1 MSVEKSFPVYREH
14 KVNFRADV
22 FNTFNIASYQQP
34 DSGVTDSNFGQIT
47 GVNSS
52 PRTIQLSL
60 KYAF

>member
-1 MSVEKSFPVYREH
+1 MSLEKSFPLYHEH

-22 FNTFNIASYQQP
+22 FNTFNIASYTQP
-34 DSGVTDSNFGQIT
+34 DAGVTDSNFGQIT
-47 GVNSS
+47 DVNSS